1 MFIIY
6 IHDERHYLCV
16 NGNMSATKDPAGQSF
31 VEEGETMTHDDCFDL
46 LSNHRRRFTLHYLQ
60 QAENGTELGELAEQ
74 VAAWENETP
83 REEISYDQRKRVY
96 TSLQQVHLPR
106 MDDAGVV
113 EFDDR
118 EGTVTMGPTA
128 DEIEI
133 YMEVVSGRKIP
144 WSLFY
149 TGLAVVNFAVI
160 GLVALGV
167 PGLGLVSGGGTA
179 VFVATTFLVTS
190 LAHLYI
196 TRTEMRLGASDGPP
210 EGRA

>member
-1 MFIIY
+1 M
-6 IHDERHYLCV
+6 CA
-16 NGNMSATKDPAGQSF
+16 NGNMSATKDPAGQSLAD
-31 VEEGETMTHDDCFDL
+31 EAEMTHDDCFEL

-60 QAENGTELGELAEQ
+60 QSENGTELGELAEQ
-74 VAAWENETP
+74 VAAWENEIP

-118 EGTVTMGPTA
+118 EGTITMGPAA

-133 YMEVVSGRKIP
+133 YMEVVSGRAIP

-149 TGLAVVNFAVI
+149 TGLAVVNVAVI
-160 GLVALGV
+160 GLVALEF
-167 PGLGLVSGGGTA
+167 PILGLLSGVGTA

-210 EGRA
+210 EAGE